1 MVYGQNC
8 IVQTRLPNIRSRLNA
23 ALIGAGCVNSAQ
35 PNNSYGC
42 GLPDIIFRNLGSFHF
57 SEQYDASAVPRAF
70 AGGCGR
76 GSIQRHQPDVLGAE
90 MKVFLKVVRDQY
102 RTRSRCNHFI
112 GCQSLIRIAFND
124 DRLVGGRILDGAD
137 DLIDLLLTCGIECG
151 AFMFAT
157 KQLVGK
163 G

>member
-1 MVYGQNC
+1 MTSAHGSSS
-8 IVQTRLPNIRSRLNA
+8 RSRAGIFQCDL
-23 ALIGAGCVNSAQ
+23 ALEWNPRVTGKSLPGIQVSFSAG
-35 PNNSYGC
+35 
-42 GLPDIIFRNLGSFHF
+42 
-57 SEQYDASAVPRAF
+57 EQYDASAIPRAF
-70 AGGCGR
+70 AGRCGS
-76 GSIQRHQPDVLGAE
+76 GSIQRHQSDVPGAE
-90 MKVFLKVVRDQY
+90 MEVLLKVMRDKY

-112 GCQSLIRIAFND
+112 GIQSLIRIAFND
-124 DRLVGGRILDGAD
+124 DWLVDDRILDGAD